1 MDREGSLA
9 LLGLAAL
16 LAAGCETMGAIGE
29 SISVSGFP
37 GSQYVGMGFRAAG
50 AVGKVAA
57 SYKDLDEP
65 QEIELGRAVTASIG
79 GQYRLYRNV
88 PLTHYVALTGNA
100 VAVQSDRPDIRYVFA
115 VLDTLEVNAFAAPGG
130 YIFVTRGALAMMRDE
145 AVLAGVLAHEV
156 GHVALRHH
164 AESIKQEKRTEG
176 FKEGAF
182 LGADYAVSRAGG
194 SGGATARMLFPAFN
208 GIADVVVQGILK
220 GHSREEEME
229 ADKVGFVYAQR
240 AGYDPAGLKEFL
252 AAMVSRGAAGTTAT
266 FFSTHP
272 AMPER
277 ITEQDK
283 LLKDSR
289 PGVRN
294 TERFR
299 RALAGAR
306 IS

>member
-1 MDREGSLA
+1 
-9 LLGLAAL
+9 
-16 LAAGCETMGAIGE
+16 
-29 SISVSGFP
+29 
-37 GSQYVGMGFRAAG
+37 MGFRAAG

-88 PLTHYVALTGNA
+88 PLTHYVALVGNA
-100 VAVQSDRPDIRYVFA
+100 VAAQSDRPDIRYVFA

-130 YIFVTRGALAMMRDE
+130 YIFVTRGALALMRDE
-145 AVLAGVLAHEV
+145 AMLAGVLAHEV

-164 AESIKQEKRTEG
+164 AESIKKEKQTAAG
-176 FKEGAF
+176 KELAM
-182 LGADYAVSRAGG
+182 LGVEAGM
-194 SGGATARMLFPAFN
+194 SQATGGAAAGLRAAFPAFN
-208 GIADVVVQGILK
+208 AGADLMVQGILK

-252 AAMVSRGAAGTTAT
+252 AAMVSRGAVGTTAT